1 MSVSS
6 AQPCLSDHDI
16 TQPGEVRPF
25 KSGGSRQG
33 KYLQVYRVYLLDTCA
48 NLLLDHVATIGFH
61 SYRVGT
67 INGFGDAVWG
77 PELHRWVGEQSI
89 HIYIL
94 NNFTLTRSWTYNFQS
109 QSPCQKEFETEGGVV
124 S

>member
-1 MSVSS
+1 MEPFKKSRSTMNLFDKFDPHKKTWMSVSS

-67 INGFGDAVWG
+67 INGFGDAV
-77 PELHRWVGEQSI
+77 
-89 HIYIL
+89 
-94 NNFTLTRSWTYNFQS
+94 
-109 QSPCQKEFETEGGVV
+109 
-124 S
+124 